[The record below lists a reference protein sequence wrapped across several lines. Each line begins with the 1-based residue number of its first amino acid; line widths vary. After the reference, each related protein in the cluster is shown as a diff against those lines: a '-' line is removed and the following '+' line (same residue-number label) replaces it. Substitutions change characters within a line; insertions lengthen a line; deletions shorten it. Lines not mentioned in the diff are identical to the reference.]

1 VDLHLFHCS
10 SVINKLQPFSE
21 YIFAY
26 IINLH
31 LYGVPKIINAVTYI
45 FDSVDCSSGVT
56 HVVSEH
62 ETVQQSIKALCT
74 ETSDWKENTLV
85 LKSAWLSEC
94 IKAGRLVDVQQQ
106 HCLPL
111 GRATSEVCNYYGFQ
125 FCKKFVTSMVY
136 VRLIFNV

>member
-1 VDLHLFHCS
+1 M
-10 SVINKLQPFSE
+10 
-21 YIFAY
+21 
-26 IINLH
+26 
-31 LYGVPKIINAVTYI
+31 
-45 FDSVDCSSGVT
+45 T

-62 ETVQQSIKALCT
+62 ETVQQSIRALCT

-85 LKSAWLSEC
+85 LKSSWLSEC

-125 FCKKFVTSMVY
+125 FCNVYGVCQADFQHMICLCFCTISGLSQKLRDGYLNVPHKMETAFYQKKQ
-136 VRLIFNV
+136 RKLIA